1 VLLYRVIFEILPL
14 IVSLGLWGGYELL
27 ADDGARIRLARPGAV
42 FGRLAAARGQGRA
55 AGADK
60 PTIDSS
66 E

>member
-1 VLLYRVIFEILPL
+1 
-14 IVSLGLWGGYELL
+14 VSLGLWGGYELL
-27 ADDGARIRLARPGAV
+27 ADDGARLRLARPGAV

-55 AGADK
+55 TGADK